1 MKLAC
6 ANSDWL
12 KADLASAFEKAA
24 SDFPV
29 ENESFLDLN
38 LATKDSGKRQQ
49 DNILIRKANSYI
61 DPWRWRQDTIFL
73 NCVSS
78 IRFPVSSNYKV
89 ALISFK

>member
-49 DNILIRKANSYI
+49 DNILIRKANFVHRSMEMETRYDI
-61 DPWRWRQDTIFL
+61 PELRL
-73 NCVSS
+73 
-78 IRFPVSSNYKV
+78 
-89 ALISFK
+89 